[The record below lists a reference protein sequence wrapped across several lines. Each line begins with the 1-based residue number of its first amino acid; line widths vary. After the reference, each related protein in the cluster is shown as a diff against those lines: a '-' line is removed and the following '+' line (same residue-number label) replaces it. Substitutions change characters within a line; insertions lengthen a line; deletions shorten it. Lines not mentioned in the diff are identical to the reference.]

1 MRKSL
6 PGLILMGACAV
17 AAIPQAA
24 PAAIIT
30 NEEVHIQYDH
40 SEFYAVAGGKE
51 FEVVVRGN
59 PTSVPQPQFEARLM
73 QLLTQAMRSTR
84 TLPTANPAVRTQH
97 PSYRLVLVFNLGSGE
112 LGRTL
117 CGDLAQIV
125 PPASILPGRLTVSA
139 AYCRNADPMTEA
151 FARTDAASLDD
162 PSAQALFNELIG
174 VLFPNRPG
182 LLPNRNMWN
191 NGFFR

>member
-1 MRKSL
+1 MTS
-6 PGLILMGACAV
+6 GGMAILSALLLAPLAPV
-17 AAIPQAA
+17 SAAT
-24 PAAIIT
+24 IT
-30 NEEVHIQYDH
+30 NEDVHIQYDY

-59 PTSVPQPQFEARLM
+59 PTTLPQPQFEAKLM
-73 QLLTQAMRSTR
+73 QMLTQAMRTTR
-84 TLPTANPAVRTQH
+84 TIPTTNPAVRTQH

-117 CGDLAQIV
+117 CGDLGRVV
-125 PPASILPGRLTVSA
+125 PGNNLPGELTVSA

-151 FARTDAASLDD
+151 FARTSVATLEDPAA
-162 PSAQALFNELIG
+162 QRLFNELVS
-174 VLFPNRPG
+174 VLFPTRPG

-191 NGFFR
+191 NGIFR